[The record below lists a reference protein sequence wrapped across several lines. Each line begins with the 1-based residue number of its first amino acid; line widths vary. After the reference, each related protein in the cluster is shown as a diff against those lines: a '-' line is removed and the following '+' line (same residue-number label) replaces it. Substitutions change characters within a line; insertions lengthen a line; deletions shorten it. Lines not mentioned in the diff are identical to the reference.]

1 MLDSNGF
8 RYAGF
13 GLTALAL
20 IAAAYLVLQ
29 GRWLDAAVMAGF
41 VLGGVVLALWRDRL
55 PSLFTFL
62 FALAGAINAAGYVF
76 NLWTTPAWFDEAVH
90 VFTPFSIV
98 AALAWILVKRDK
110 ALPSVR
116 PGSYFL
122 KIVLLGLAV
131 GIAWEGFEWL
141 IGIIGGTRDTV
152 IDLAMD
158 TLGAVLAA
166 LFCLWAAHSERTE
179 FTGSP
184 RTQR

>member
-1 MLDSNGF
+1 MFDSNGF
-8 RYAGF
+8 RYGGF
-13 GLTALAL
+13 VLTALAL
-20 IAAAYLVLQ
+20 IAAAYLALQ

-41 VLGGVVLALWRDRL
+41 VLSGVVLALWRDRL

-62 FALAGAINAAGYVF
+62 FALAGAINAAGYAF

-90 VFTPFSIV
+90 VFTPFAIV
-98 AALAWILVKRDK
+98 SALAWVLVKRDK
-110 ALPSVR
+110 ASPSER
-116 PGSYFL
+116 TGLYLL

-141 IGIIGGTRDTV
+141 IGIIGSTRDTL

-179 FTGSP
+179 LAESP